1 MKFLKFSSY
10 QFSVYM
16 GKKCAVL
23 VVFIDTVSTF
33 ACSECLH
40 GKKCAVL
47 VVFIDTMSTFAC
59 SECLHGKKCAVL
71 VVFIDT
77 VSTFACPECLSFI
90 FFSLPNIKERKNGFL
105 ATFLFSCR
113 YCSLF

>member
-10 QFSVYM
+10 QFSVYI

-47 VVFIDTMSTFAC
+47 VVFIDT
-59 SECLHGKKCAVL
+59 G
-71 VVFIDT
+71 T
-77 VSTFACPECLSFI
+77 VSTFACPECLSFMA
-90 FFSLPNIKERKNGFL
+90 F
-105 ATFLFSCR
+105 
-113 YCSLF
+113 